1 MSLGIDSEDLLRYAA
16 EEHNE
21 EPRRHVI
28 DSLLRYSR
36 SFEIRPSS
44 MIGSIES
51 VTN

>member
-1 MSLGIDSEDLLRYAA
+1 MSLGIDSEDLLRYA
-16 EEHNE
+16 EEEYNE

-36 SFEIRPSS
+36 SLEIRPSS